1 VLSGTPLQTSK
12 RVVAEWLLLFTYLV
26 NLFQFGG
33 TCKNL
38 SSPILSTQ
46 ELEIAEWG

>member
-1 VLSGTPLQTSK
+1 LLLAGTPLQTSK

-33 TCKNL
+33 TCERL
-38 SSPILSTQ
+38 CSRV
-46 ELEIAEWG
+46 